1 MMIQADKQSVLPE
14 ASRIAVVAG
23 SGALPRD
30 VVRTLVKGG
39 HRPIVIAI
47 EGEAD
52 WLGGENV
59 AGFDLWPAPA
69 ERLALFLPKLQRAGV
84 THLVLAGGVS
94 RRPPILKVRLG
105 WDIFRALP
113 KLVTAYA
120 KGDDGLLRAV
130 IAYIESRGIRVLG
143 AHEIAPE
150 LLAPEGVM
158 TRISPK
164 ASDRMDLQAAYEA
177 ARVIGSLDIGQAA
190 IAVGGRAV
198 ALEGIEGTAGLLERM
213 QGMRNHGRLAGKT
226 GGALVKCAKPD
237 QEKRADMPTIGPD
250 TIRAAHAAGL
260 AGVGVEAGRSLILD
274 YATTVRLADE
284 HGLFV
289 IGLDPEAKD
298 ER

>member
-1 MMIQADKQSVLPE
+1 MMTQPENYPVLPRD
-14 ASRIAVVAG
+14 ARVAVVAG

-39 HRPIVIAI
+39 HRPLVIAI

-52 WLGGENV
+52 WLDGENV
-59 AGFDLWPAPA
+59 ADFDLWPAPA
-69 ERLALFLPKLQRAGV
+69 ERLGLFLPRLKRAGV

-105 WDIFRALP
+105 WDVFRALP
-113 KLVTAYA
+113 KLLAAYA

-130 IAYIESRGIRVLG
+130 IAHIESKGIRVLG

-158 TRISPK
+158 TRSGPK
-164 ASDRMDLQAAYEA
+164 ASDRKDLAAAYEA
-177 ARVIGSLDIGQAA
+177 ARMIGALDIGQAA

-213 QGMRNHGRLAGKT
+213 RGMRNHGRLAGKA
-226 GGALVKCAKPD
+226 GGALVKCVKPD

-274 YATTVRLADE
+274 YATTIGLADE

-289 IGLDPEAKD
+289 IGLDPEAHD

>member
-1 MMIQADKQSVLPE
+1 MMTQAEKYPALPE
-14 ASRIAVVAG
+14 SARVAVVAG

-52 WLGGENV
+52 WLDGANV
-59 AGFDLWPAPA
+59 AEFELWPAPA

-105 WDIFRALP
+105 WDVFRALP
-113 KLVTAYA
+113 KLVAAYA

-130 IAYIESRGIRVLG
+130 IAHIESKGIRVLG

-150 LLAPEGVM
+150 LLAPEGIM
-158 TRISPK
+158 TRTKPK
-164 ASDRMDLQAAYEA
+164 ASDKKDLEAAYAA
-177 ARVIGSLDIGQAA
+177 ARMIGALDIGQAA

-198 ALEGIEGTAGLLERM
+198 ALEGIEGTAGLLDRM
-213 QGMRNHGRLAGKT
+213 RGLRDHGRLAGKSR
-226 GGALVKCAKPD
+226 GAIVKCVKPE
-237 QEKRADMPTIGPD
+237 QEERADMPTIGPD

-274 YATTVRLADE
+274 YATTVELADK

-289 IGLDPEAKD
+289 IGLDPEANH

>member
-1 MMIQADKQSVLPE
+1 MMKRAETHPVLPE

-30 VVRTLVKGG
+30 VVRTLVKSG

-52 WLGGENV
+52 WLNGENV

-105 WDIFRALP
+105 WDVFRALP
-113 KLVTAYA
+113 KLVAAYA
-120 KGDDGLLRAV
+120 EGDDGLLRAV
-130 IAYIESRGIRVLG
+130 IAHIEAKGIRVLG

-150 LLAPEGVM
+150 LLAPEGIM
-158 TRISPK
+158 TRTKPK
-164 ASDRMDLQAAYEA
+164 ASDRRDLQAAYAA
-177 ARVIGSLDIGQAA
+177 ARMIGALDIGQAA

-213 QGMRNHGRLAGKT
+213 RGMRNHGRLAGKSR
-226 GGALVKCAKPD
+226 GALVKCVKPE
-237 QEKRADMPTIGPD
+237 QEERADMPTIGPE
-250 TIRAAHAAGL
+250 TIRAAHDAGL

-274 YATTVRLADE
+274 YAETVKLADE
-284 HGLFV
+284 LGLFL
-289 IGLDPEAKD
+289 IGLNPEAD
-298 ER
+298 DDR

>member
-1 MMIQADKQSVLPE
+1 MMTQPENHPVLPRD
-14 ASRIAVVAG
+14 ARVAVVAG

-39 HRPIVIAI
+39 HRPLVVAI

-52 WLGGENV
+52 WLDGENV
-59 AGFDLWPAPA
+59 ADFDLWPAPA
-69 ERLALFLPKLQRAGV
+69 ERLGLFLPRLKRAGV

-105 WDIFRALP
+105 WDVFRALP
-113 KLVTAYA
+113 KLLAAYA

-130 IAYIESRGIRVLG
+130 IAHIESKGIRVLG

-158 TRISPK
+158 TRSGPK
-164 ASDRMDLQAAYEA
+164 ASDRKDLAAAYEA
-177 ARVIGSLDIGQAA
+177 ARMIGALDIGQAA

-213 QGMRNHGRLAGKT
+213 RGMRNHGRLARKA
-226 GGALVKCAKPD
+226 GGALVKCVKPD

-250 TIRAAHAAGL
+250 TIRAAYAAGL
-260 AGVGVEAGRSLILD
+260 AGVGVEAGRTLILD
-274 YATTVRLADE
+274 YATTIGLADE

-289 IGLDPEAKD
+289 IGLDPEAHD

>member
-1 MMIQADKQSVLPE
+1 MMIQADKQPVLPE

-59 AGFDLWPAPA
+59 AEFDLWPAPA

-213 QGMRNHGRLAGKT
+213 QGMRHHGRLAGKT

-250 TIRAAHAAGL
+250 TIKAAHAAGL